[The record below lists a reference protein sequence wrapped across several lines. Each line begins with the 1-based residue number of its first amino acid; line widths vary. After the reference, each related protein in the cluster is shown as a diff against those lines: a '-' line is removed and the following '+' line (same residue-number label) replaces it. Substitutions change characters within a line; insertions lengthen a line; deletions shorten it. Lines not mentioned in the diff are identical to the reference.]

1 MSKEKAETEMTSI
14 GVTIG
19 FKNRLEKLKI
29 HPNQS
34 FEELLRDIMKKA
46 GV

>member
-1 MSKEKAETEMTSI
+1 MSKEKADTEMTSI
-14 GVTIG
+14 GVTVG
-19 FKNRLEKLKI
+19 FKKRLKTLKA

-34 FEELLRDIMKKA
+34 FEELITDIMKKA